1 MQATSRWW
9 SAEPYG
15 RLRESERRAGDGRKH
30 DRVSSERRTRRP
42 RPRGQVARTNMSK
55 SIWKKSRRR
64 GGRLAPAAEIFA
76 AAVHEDPAVE
86 AEREEEAW
94 RQRSLLAI
102 EDDQALSRRLEAQG
116 CVLAE
121 AGRLH
126 EARERLDEAV
136 RRDPSSATAHEAL
149 AQVLLEQGL
158 VFEAVRAAESACEC
172 RPAWAVACL
181 TLGRAQRNLDELR
194 LALGSCDA
202 ALHRAT
208 AAASAAATAAE
219 VDADVEQEARAE
231 ALEVEQLLVLQ
242 RVRSGGVADGGFATR
257 EALQAEARLAALAT

>member
-1 MQATSRWW
+1 
-9 SAEPYG
+9 
-15 RLRESERRAGDGRKH
+15 
-30 DRVSSERRTRRP
+30 
-42 RPRGQVARTNMSK
+42 MSK
-55 SIWKKSRRR
+55 SSIWKKSQRR

-76 AAVHEDPAVE
+76 AAVQEDPAVE

-102 EDDQALSRRLEAQG
+102 EDDQALARRLEAQG

-121 AGRLH
+121 AGRFH

-136 RRDPSSATAHEAL
+136 RRDPQSATAHEAL

-181 TLGRAQRNLDELR
+181 TLGRAQRNLGELR

-208 AAASAAATAAE
+208 AAATAADA
-219 VDADVEQEARAE
+219 DADVEEEARAE

-257 EALQAEARLAALAT
+257 EALHQAEARLAGLAI

>member
-1 MQATSRWW
+1 
-9 SAEPYG
+9 
-15 RLRESERRAGDGRKH
+15 
-30 DRVSSERRTRRP
+30 
-42 RPRGQVARTNMSK
+42 MSK
-55 SIWKKSRRR
+55 SIWKKSQRR

-158 VFEAVRAAESACEC
+158 VFEAVRAAGSACEC

-181 TLGRAQRNLDELR
+181 TLGRAQRNLGELR

-208 AAASAAATAAE
+208 AAAA
-219 VDADVEQEARAE
+219 DADAGGEEEEARAE
-231 ALEVEQLLVLQ
+231 ALEVERLLVLQ

-257 EALQAEARLAALAT
+257 EALRAEAELTGGGGSDAAAPCEMEPLGTLEE